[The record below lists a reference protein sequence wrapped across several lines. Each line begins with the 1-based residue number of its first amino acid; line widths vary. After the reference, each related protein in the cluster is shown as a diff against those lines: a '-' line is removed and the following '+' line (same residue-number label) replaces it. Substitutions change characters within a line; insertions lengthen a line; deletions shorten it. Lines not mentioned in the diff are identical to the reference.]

1 MRWFYIARMGLQS
14 LVSRRTL
21 DDQIRED
28 LGFHLEQATAEYIRE
43 GLSAD
48 DARRAALQA
57 FGNPTHVIEDIRDLS
72 LWTWWDRLVQDLR
85 YAVRGFRRTPV
96 FATTAVLSLALGI
109 GANTA
114 AFSIFNTLVLRPLPV
129 RDPDTLF
136 QVLHRGDAGATGSA
150 TYALYE
156 HVKANATTIAGALLV
171 DPTST
176 LRVVV
181 DGQAEAVVGQ
191 TVTGDY
197 FDVLG
202 VRPVLGRAIERRDE
216 HGAPPDRVAVIGH
229 AYWSRRFARDPGVLG
244 KSVTIDGEPY
254 TIVGVAPP
262 EFFGVQVGR
271 RVDVSVPIDGSEERT
286 YWKSRA
292 LMVRIAP
299 GASRDTAEADLNVAF
314 QQYLADN
321 PMPAATRARSFKSL
335 ELERSSAGLGEF
347 RDRYGRP
354 VNALIAIVALLLLLA
369 CANLASLYLA
379 RAAARQRDV
388 SVCLALG
395 ASRMRLT
402 RQALSETLLLSAA
415 GGLVGLLAASWGVA
429 AVAQVVPG
437 SGAPTDLQI
446 AADRNVL
453 LFGLA
458 ATVLTGVA
466 IGLAPVWLARRVDI
480 RTMLSAGGRH
490 VAPASPF
497 KALIVVQVALSAVL
511 VVAAALFGVSLAN
524 LRTEPLGFNADGVF
538 TVTVDADGTGLEG
551 ARLGEVHQ
559 QIAGA
564 LRALPGVQH
573 VTSATIPPLS
583 CNQDGKP
590 IAIPGVAL
598 PSPDANVLQV
608 NTVGPGFF
616 ETFGIPILAG
626 RGITASD
633 AGAAPQVAVVSES
646 MARYYFPGG
655 DAVGRR
661 MDVGRGRTG
670 GQIEIVGI
678 AGDVRYC
685 DLRTSPP
692 RIAYVPALQREAEE
706 EMTFAIRAASDPAL
720 LAPAAM
726 RTITSIAPALVAT
739 DAKTLVAQRDERI
752 VNERLLALLSSCF
765 GGLAL
770 LLAGI
775 GVYGVV
781 AYSIA
786 QREAELGLRMALGAG
801 RARVLWL
808 VIRGTLTLV
817 VVAAALGL
825 AAAFMTG
832 SFLTSFL
839 FGVGPADPWVYSG
852 TLAVLVL
859 VGLLAAL
866 SPTLRAL
873 RLDPVQTL
881 RAQ

>member
-28 LGFHLEQATAEYIRE
+28 LRFHLDQATAEYVRD
-43 GLSAD
+43 GLSPE

-57 FGNPTHVIEDIRDLS
+57 FGNPEHVVEDVRELS
-72 LWTWWDRLVQDLR
+72 LWTWWERLGQDLR
-85 YAVRGFRRTPV
+85 YAIRGFRRTPV
-96 FATTAVLSLALGI
+96 FATTAVLSLAFGI

-136 QVLHRGDAGATGSA
+136 QVVHRGDAGTAGSA

-156 HVKANATTIAGALLV
+156 HIKANAGTIAGALLV

-176 LRVVV
+176 LRIVV
-181 DGQAEAVVGQ
+181 DGQAEAIVGQ
-191 TVTGDY
+191 KVTGDY
-197 FDVLG
+197 FEVLG

-216 HGAPPDRVAVIGH
+216 HGAPPERVAVLGH
-229 AYWSRRFARDPGVLG
+229 AYWSRRFGRDPGVLG
-244 KSVTIDGEPY
+244 KPLTIDGEPY

-271 RVDVSVPIDGSEERT
+271 RVDVSVPLDGSEERT
-286 YWKSRA
+286 FWKSRA

-299 GASRDTAEADLNVAF
+299 GASPDTAKADLNVAF

-335 ELERSSAGLGEF
+335 ELEASRSGLGEL

-369 CANLASLYLA
+369 CANLASLYLS

-415 GGLVGLLAASWGVA
+415 GGVVGVLAASWGVA
-429 AVAQVVPG
+429 ALARLVPDF
-437 SGAPTDLQI
+437 GAPADLRI
-446 AADRNVL
+446 GVDRNVL

-458 ATVLTGVA
+458 ATAFTGVT
-466 IGLAPVWLARRVDI
+466 IGLAPIWLARRVDI
-480 RTMLSAGGRH
+480 RTMLSIGGRH
-490 VAPASPF
+490 VSPASPF
-497 KALIVVQVALSAVL
+497 QALIVVQVGLSAILVL
-511 VVAAALFGVSLAN
+511 AAALFGLSLAN
-524 LRTEPLGFNADGVF
+524 LRTEPLGFAADGVF
-538 TVTVDADGTGLEG
+538 MVTVDADGTGLEG

-559 QIAGA
+559 QIARA
-564 LRALPGVQH
+564 LQALPGVQH
-573 VTSATIPPLS
+573 ASFATIPPLS

-590 IAIPGVAL
+590 IGIPGVAL

-616 ETFGIPILAG
+616 ETFGVPILAG

-633 AGAAPQVAVVSES
+633 SAAAPQVAVVSES
-646 MARYYFPGG
+646 MAKYYFPGG
-655 DAVGRR
+655 DAIGRR

-685 DLRTSPP
+685 NLRTGPP

-706 EMTFAIRAASDPAL
+706 EMAFAIRTANDPAL
-720 LAPAAM
+720 LAPAVT
-726 RTITSIAPALVAT
+726 RTIQSTAPVLVT
-739 DAKTLVAQRDERI
+739 TEAKTLVAQRDERI
-752 VNERLLALLSSCF
+752 VNERMLALLSSCF
-765 GGLAL
+765 GALAL

-786 QREAELGLRMALGAG
+786 QREAEIGLRMALGAG

-808 VIRGTLTLV
+808 MIRGTLTLV

-859 VGLLAAL
+859 VGLLAAV

-881 RAQ
+881 RWQ